1 MLSREF
7 LVQRGYCCGH
17 GCLMCPYIPKHIK
30 GNTAMK
36 KEEVLIVCALEVET
50 QGQLNDWNV
59 LYTGVGKVN
68 ATLELTKVLQ
78 KAHLNYLPPTPKLII
93 NYGTAGSRKYKKG
106 ELIDCT
112 KFIQRDMDA
121 TPMGFKI
128 GETPFD
134 KEPSMIDFSHIKNPI
149 GKNLTCYTGDSFVTD
164 IQDMDVVDM
173 EAYALAKTCR
183 NFGINFVS
191 YKYIS
196 DDGNADDWENNCGK
210 GITEFKKILKHYD

>member
-1 MLSREF
+1 MSR
-7 LVQRGYCCGH
+7 
-17 GCLMCPYIPKHIK
+17 
-30 GNTAMK
+30 T
-36 KEEVLIVCALEVET
+36 LIVSALRQE
-50 QGQLNDWNV
+50 LSDIDDV

-68 ATLELTKVLQ
+68 ATYKLTNVLTKVYGKDRFDLV
-78 KAHLNYLPPTPKLII
+78 I
-93 NYGTAGSRKYKKG
+93 NYGTAASKTYSG
-106 ELIDCT
+106 LVDCT

-121 TPMGFKI
+121 TPMGLKI

-164 IQDMDVVDM
+164 IQYMDVVDM

-183 NFGINFVS
+183 NFGIDFVS

-196 DDGNADDWENNCGK
+196 DDGNADDWEKNCGK
-210 GITEFKKILKHYD
+210 GIEEFKKLLNESK

>member
-1 MLSREF
+1 MG
-7 LVQRGYCCGH
+7 Q
-17 GCLMCPYIPKHIK
+17 
-30 GNTAMK
+30 
-36 KEEVLIVCALEVET
+36 LIVQDLYKEIPNRWEDGLE
-50 QGQLNDWNV
+50 NHSI

-68 ATLELTKVLQ
+68 ATYNLTKVLMDDREEYD
-78 KAHLNYLPPTPKLII
+78 LVI
-93 NYGTAGSRKYKKG
+93 NYGTAASKTYSG
-106 ELIDCT
+106 LVDCT

-134 KEPSMIDFSHIKNPI
+134 NEPSMIDFSHIKNPI

-164 IQDMDVVDM
+164 IQYMDVVDM

-183 NFGINFVS
+183 NFGIDFVS

-196 DDGNADDWENNCGK
+196 DDGNADDWEKNCSK
-210 GITEFKKILKHYD
+210 GVEEFKKVLKSLRNY